1 MFNMCEHILNILQE
15 LKTMNVTKLLPENL
29 KAAHNE
35 ILAALGS
42 ENNPSQWMEFC
53 EVIDRH
59 IPELKTQGR
68 LSNQN
73 IKSSLIGKL
82 GFSSFKDYIESPIER
97 GGLGWSSGGWNAY
110 RRAWKIVEEYP
121 YLRDMSIK
129 SGWLNAFSHK
139 LKKAEIEFPET
150 LEEYNKIQDSF
161 AEERASN
168 KDAKLDDQA
177 KLINQLEDTQL
188 EFKFKLAETTEKL
201 SNANAK
207 IELFDSITEKHLNKI
222 EQQAQKISE
231 LKNQLAKATKISRWE
246 ALKVAVF
253 GN

>member
-1 MFNMCEHILNILQE
+1 
-15 LKTMNVTKLLPENL
+15 MNVTKLLPENL

-82 GFSSFKDYIESPIER
+82 GFSSFKEYLETPTGK

-110 RRAWKIVEEYP
+110 RRAWNIVEEYP
-121 YLRDMSIK
+121 YLRNLDIK
-129 SGWLNAFSHK
+129 SGWLNAFANK
-139 LKKAEIEFPET
+139 LRKAEIEFPAS
-150 LEEYNKIQDSF
+150 LEEYNSIQDSI

-177 KLINQLEDTQL
+177 KLITQLEDTQL
-188 EFKFKLAETTEKL
+188 EFKFKLGEAQEQL

-207 IELFDSITEKHLNKI
+207 IEMFNSITKQHIEKI
-222 EQQAQKISE
+222 ESQAE
-231 LKNQLAKATKISRWE
+231 LIGKLNNQLTEKPKTKIKEVKVELTRWE
-246 ALKVAVF
+246 AFIFALF
-253 GN
+253 GR